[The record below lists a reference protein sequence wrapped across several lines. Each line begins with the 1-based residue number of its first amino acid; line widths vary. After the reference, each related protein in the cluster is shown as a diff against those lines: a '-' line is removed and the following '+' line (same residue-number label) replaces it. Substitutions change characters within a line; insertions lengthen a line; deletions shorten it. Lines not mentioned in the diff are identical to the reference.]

1 MVGGDLEVE
10 IEVVAETETKDSRI
24 SEENLLD
31 RPWTEART
39 GNRMETKRLGLKD
52 RWRERRKHKQKQKHR
67 SAYNERDRNR
77 EKVRNRERERE
88 RERTK

>member
-39 GNRMETKRLGLKD
+39 ETEWKQIALG
-52 RWRERRKHKQKQKHR
+52 
-67 SAYNERDRNR
+67 
-77 EKVRNRERERE
+77 
-88 RERTK
+88 